1 MEKSFYDL
9 PPEEILRNT
18 KTKVY
23 PDGST
28 ASTFCNQYIFCDII
42 VKEKYKEEIEKYKA
56 ECKSQKEQEKENN
69 KTNEIKRKYIKT
81 EERERDDA
89 IKRARDKC
97 FDIAR
102 LNTWKYF
109 ITITFDGSK
118 YESENPEFVMKKIR
132 NYLHNKVK
140 LSENKSFKFLL
151 IPEYHKSGKIHCH
164 ALVSEIDTV
173 DSGTRLVKGYPKPV
187 KLETV
192 EKRGLTVKQIV
203 YNIPSWKYGFSTAIE
218 INNSTAFAFYITK
231 YITKGNKKI
240 FGNYYW
246 AGGGVVREP
255 KIIYHNTDF
264 ESVPRSSF
272 SKGYYSYKYQSNN
285 CFIPD
290 FENLSAKFNN
300 IPDFLEYLD
309 SDEFKNS
316 DTSTRLES
324 ISQFFD
330 RVYSDNYK
338 KECDEYAEKNKS
350 SHKRF

>member
-28 ASTFCNQYIFCDII
+28 ISTCCNQYIFCDSI
-42 VKEKYKEEIEKYKA
+42 VKEKYKEEIERYK
-56 ECKSQKEQEKENN
+56 EKCKSQKEQEKENN
-69 KTNEIKRKYIKT
+69 KTNEIKRKYIKA

-109 ITITFDGSK
+109 ITVTFDGSK
-118 YESENPEFVMKKIR
+118 YESENPEFVLKKIR
-132 NYLHNKVK
+132 NYLYNKVK
-140 LSENKSFKFLL
+140 RTSDFKYLL

-218 INNSTAFAFYITK
+218 IDNSTSFAFYITK
-231 YITKGNKKI
+231 YIIKGNKKI

-290 FENLSAKFNN
+290 FENLSSKFNN

-330 RVYSDNYK
+330 RVYSDDYK